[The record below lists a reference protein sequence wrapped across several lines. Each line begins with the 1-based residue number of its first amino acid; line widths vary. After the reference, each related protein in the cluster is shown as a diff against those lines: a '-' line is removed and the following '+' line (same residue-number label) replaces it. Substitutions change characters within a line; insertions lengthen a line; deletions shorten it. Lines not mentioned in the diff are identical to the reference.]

1 MYEIL
6 LISAD
11 KNFTNTALKFIPHI
25 NGTIQVSTATNVK
38 DGVTYLEKEDYTD
51 LVVIDHDV
59 SVDVFDLMNSMG
71 RISSGLPIIL
81 LSRNPTPELL
91 SGALNT
97 HVDFFLARGNREP
110 MEFFTEL
117 DQKIVMAAE
126 RQRNEI
132 QRRINEK
139 RMEALVQMAMM
150 SDQEFQKV
158 VHYAVDKSIELTKS
172 KIGYVS
178 LYDKDSRI
186 LRMMAW
192 STSAM
197 RNCAVG
203 SFSFEFDLDST
214 GIWGEPIRSGK
225 TIIVNDYD
233 GDPRLMKKGLP
244 IGHVSLN
251 KLLMVP
257 IYLNGELIGTA
268 GVGNKERDYTWFD
281 EVQVMRL
288 MEEMFSIHSKLE
300 EFKKNR
306 GQVSVI
312 RDLLDSGPYG
322 FMFVTIDLNVVILN
336 KFGANIVG
344 CAPVRTSFVP
354 LENIRTPAID
364 QIRAA
369 INSSR
374 LYSRDETI
382 RIHVSDG
389 EKDRTFEATIM
400 NMVSPDRQNPGF
412 AITMMDVTDLQ
423 NKDDLISR
431 AVDHIRIVE
440 GPVNRYALKL
450 VQRML
455 ASPECT
461 GDLRKQTLRLRE
473 SADFIRDF
481 RYVGVKQPT
490 WMEMEEILVRAL
502 KTVDTPGISVITRIA
517 GIRIFADPAFPAVFR
532 HLISNTVIHAGGAS
546 EIEIGFKIHGG
557 NLTIIY
563 TDDGCGISNDIR
575 ERIFDGADEGWFG
588 LFLVNHICQASGF
601 KVTCPETSRGS
612 RFEISIPASKYT
624 ME

>member
-11 KNFTNTALKFIPHI
+11 RGFTNLALKFIPHI
-25 NGTIQVSTATNVK
+25 NGSIQVSTATNVK
-38 DGVTYLEKEDYTD
+38 DGVAFLEREDYTD

-81 LSRNPTPELL
+81 LSRNPSAELL
-91 SGALNT
+91 SDALNSQ
-97 HVDFFLARGNREP
+97 VDFFLTRGGREP

-126 RQRNEI
+126 RQRNEV

-139 RMEALVQMAMM
+139 RMEALVQMAKM
-150 SDQEFQKV
+150 SDQEFQRV

-178 LYDKDSRI
+178 LYDKESRI

-192 STSAM
+192 SVSAM
-197 RNCAVG
+197 KNCTVG
-203 SFSFEFDLDST
+203 SFSFEFSLDST

-225 TIIVNDYD
+225 TVIVNDYEN
-233 GDPRLMKKGLP
+233 DPRLMKKGLP
-244 IGHVSLN
+244 VGHVPLK

-300 EFKKNR
+300 EFKRNR

-322 FMFVTIDLNVVILN
+322 FMFVTPDLNVIILN
-336 KFGANIVG
+336 NFGARVIG
-344 CAPVRTSFVP
+344 CEPVKTSFVP
-354 LENIRTPAID
+354 LDDIRTPAAD
-364 QIRAA
+364 VIRAA

-374 LYSRDETI
+374 LYSRDETV
-382 RIHVSDG
+382 RIPVSDG
-389 EKDRTFEATIM
+389 ERDRTFQATVM
-400 NMVSPDRQNPGF
+400 NMISSDRQNPGF
-412 AITMMDVTDLQ
+412 AVTMVDVTDLQ

-440 GPVNRYALKL
+440 GPVNRYALRL

-461 GDLRKQTLRLRE
+461 GELREQALRLRE
-473 SADFIRDF
+473 SVDFIRDF
-481 RYVGVKQPT
+481 RYVGVKQPV
-490 WMEMEEILVRAL
+490 WMDMGEVVSKAL
-502 KTVDTPGISVITRIA
+502 KTVDTPDIEVEGTGHLAA
-517 GIRIFADPAFPAVFR
+517 GRVFLCAASFQGV
-532 HLISNTVIHAGGAS
+532 HALLIKNDVHTVVS
-546 EIEIGFKIHGG
+546 PK
-557 NLTIIY
+557 
-563 TDDGCGISNDIR
+563 
-575 ERIFDGADEGWFG
+575 
-588 LFLVNHICQASGF
+588 ASG
-601 KVTCPETSRGS
+601 C
-612 RFEISIPASKYT
+612 
-624 ME
+624 

>member
-11 KNFTNTALKFIPHI
+11 RGFTNLALKFIPHI
-25 NGTIQVSTATNVK
+25 NGSIQVSTATNVK
-38 DGVTYLEKEDYTD
+38 DGVAFLEREDYTD

-81 LSRNPTPELL
+81 LSRNPSAELL
-91 SGALNT
+91 SDALNSQ
-97 HVDFFLARGNREP
+97 VDFFLTRGGREP

-126 RQRNEI
+126 RQRNEV

-139 RMEALVQMAMM
+139 RMEALVQMAKM
-150 SDQEFQKV
+150 SDQEFQRV

-178 LYDKDSRI
+178 LYDKESRI

-192 STSAM
+192 SVSAM
-197 RNCAVG
+197 KNCAVG
-203 SFSFEFDLDST
+203 SFSFEFSLDST

-225 TIIVNDYD
+225 TVIVNDYEN
-233 GDPRLMKKGLP
+233 DPRLMKKGLP
-244 IGHVSLN
+244 MGHVPLK

-281 EVQVMRL
+281 EVQIMRL

-300 EFKKNR
+300 EFKRNR

-322 FMFVTIDLNVVILN
+322 FMFVTPDLNVVILN
-336 KFGANIVG
+336 NFGATVLG
-344 CAPVRTSFVP
+344 CDPVMTSFVP
-354 LENIRTPAID
+354 LDDIRTPAAD
-364 QIRAA
+364 VIRAA
-369 INSSR
+369 INSSH
-374 LYSRDETI
+374 LYSRDETV
-382 RIHVSDG
+382 RIPVSDG
-389 EKDRTFEATIM
+389 ERDRTFQATVM
-400 NMVSPDRQNPGF
+400 NMISSDRRNPGF
-412 AITMMDVTDLQ
+412 AVTMVDVTDLQ

-440 GPVNRYALKL
+440 GPVNRYALRL

-461 GDLRKQTLRLRE
+461 GELREQARRLRE
-473 SADFIRDF
+473 SVDFIRDF
-481 RYVGVKQPT
+481 RYVGVKQPV
-490 WMEMEEILVRAL
+490 WMVY
-502 KTVDTPGISVITRIA
+502 
-517 GIRIFADPAFPAVFR
+517 ADPAFPAVFR
-532 HLISNTVIHAGGAS
+532 HLLSNTVNHAGGAS
-546 EIEIGFKIHGG
+546 RIDIGFRIHGG
-557 NLTIIY
+557 NLTIVY
-563 TDDGCGISNDIR
+563 SDDGCGIPEEIR
-575 ERIFDGADEGWFG
+575 EKIFDGADEGWFG
-588 LFLVNHICQASGF
+588 LFLISHICQASGF
-601 KVTCPETSRGS
+601 GVACPETSRGS
-612 RFEISIPASKYT
+612 RFEITVPASKYT

>member
-11 KNFTNTALKFIPHI
+11 RGFTNLALKFIPHI
-25 NGTIQVSTATNVK
+25 NGSIQVSTATNVK
-38 DGVTYLEKEDYTD
+38 DGVAFLEREDYTD

-81 LSRNPTPELL
+81 LSRNPSAELL
-91 SGALNT
+91 SDALNSQ
-97 HVDFFLARGNREP
+97 VDFFLTRGGREP

-126 RQRNEI
+126 RQRNEV

-139 RMEALVQMAMM
+139 RMEALVQMAKM
-150 SDQEFQKV
+150 SDQEFQRV

-178 LYDKDSRI
+178 LYDKESRI

-192 STSAM
+192 SVSAM
-197 RNCAVG
+197 KNCAVG
-203 SFSFEFDLDST
+203 SFSFEFSLDST

-225 TIIVNDYD
+225 TVIVNDYEN
-233 GDPRLMKKGLP
+233 DPRLMKKGLP
-244 IGHVSLN
+244 VGHVPLK

-300 EFKKNR
+300 EFKRNR

-322 FMFVTIDLNVVILN
+322 FMFVTPDLNVVILN
-336 KFGANIVG
+336 DFGAKVIG
-344 CAPVRTSFVP
+344 CEPVRTSFVP
-354 LENIRTPAID
+354 LDDIRTPAAD
-364 QIRAA
+364 VIRAA

-374 LYSRDETI
+374 LYSRDETV
-382 RIHVSDG
+382 RIPVSDG
-389 EKDRTFEATIM
+389 ERDGTFQAT
-400 NMVSPDRQNPGF
+400 VGF
-412 AITMMDVTDLQ
+412 AVTMVDVTDLQ

-440 GPVNRYALKL
+440 GPVNRYALRL

-461 GDLRKQTLRLRE
+461 GELREQALRLRE
-473 SADFIRDF
+473 SVDFIRDF
-481 RYVGVKQPT
+481 RYVGVKQPA
-490 WMEMEEILVRAL
+490 WMDMGEVVSKAL
-502 KTVDTPGISVITRIA
+502 KTVDTPDITVSTRVD
-517 GIRIFADPAFPAVFR
+517 GIRIYADPAFPAVFR
-532 HLISNTVIHAGGAS
+532 HLLSNTVNHAGGAS
-546 EIEIGFKIHGG
+546 RIDIGFKIHGG
-557 NLTIIY
+557 NLTIVY
-563 TDDGCGISNDIR
+563 TDDGCGIPEEIR

-588 LFLVNHICQASGF
+588 LFLISHICQASGF
-601 KVTCPETSRGS
+601 RVECPETSRGS
-612 RFEISIPASKYT
+612 RFEITVPASKYT

>member
-11 KNFTNTALKFIPHI
+11 RGFTNLALKFIPHI
-25 NGTIQVSTATNVK
+25 NGSIQVSTATNVK
-38 DGVTYLEKEDYTD
+38 DGVAFLEREDYTD

-81 LSRNPTPELL
+81 LSRNPSAELL
-91 SGALNT
+91 SDALNSQ
-97 HVDFFLARGNREP
+97 VDFFLTRGGREP

-126 RQRNEI
+126 RQRNEV

-139 RMEALVQMAMM
+139 RMEALVQMAKM
-150 SDQEFQKV
+150 SDQEFQRV

-178 LYDKDSRI
+178 LYDKESRI

-192 STSAM
+192 SVSAM
-197 RNCAVG
+197 KNCAVG
-203 SFSFEFDLDST
+203 SFSFEFSLDST

-225 TIIVNDYD
+225 TVIVNDYEN
-233 GDPRLMKKGLP
+233 DPRLMKKGLP
-244 IGHVSLN
+244 MGHVPLK

-300 EFKKNR
+300 EFKRNR

-322 FMFVTIDLNVVILN
+322 FMFVTPDLNVVILN
-336 KFGANIVG
+336 RFGAEVLG
-344 CAPVRTSFVP
+344 CDPVMTSFVP
-354 LENIRTPAID
+354 LDDIRTTAADIM
-364 QIRAA
+364 RAA
-369 INSSR
+369 INSSS
-374 LYSRDETI
+374 LYSRDETV
-382 RIHVSDG
+382 RIPVSDD
-389 EKDRTFEATIM
+389 ERDRTFQATVM
-400 NMVSPDRQNPGF
+400 NMISSDRQNPGF
-412 AITMMDVTDLQ
+412 AVTMVDVTDLQ

-440 GPVNRYALKL
+440 GPVNRYALRL

-461 GDLRKQTLRLRE
+461 GELREQALRLRE
-473 SADFIRDF
+473 SVDFIRDF
-481 RYVGVKQPT
+481 RYVGVKQPV
-490 WMEMEEILVRAL
+490 WMDMGEVVTRAL
-502 KTVDTPGISVITRIA
+502 KTVDTPDIEVSTRMD
-517 GIRIFADPAFPAVFR
+517 GIRIYADPAFPAVFR
-532 HLISNTVIHAGGAS
+532 HLLSNTVEHAGGAS
-546 EIEIGFKIHGG
+546 RIDIGFRIHGG

-563 TDDGCGISNDIR
+563 TDDGCGIPEEIR

-588 LFLVNHICQASGF
+588 LFLISHICQASGF
-601 KVTCPETSRGS
+601 EVACPETSRGS
-612 RFEISIPASKYT
+612 RFEITVPASKYT

>member
-11 KNFTNTALKFIPHI
+11 KGFTNMALKFIPHI
-25 NGTIQVSTATNVK
+25 NGTIQVSTAINVK
-38 DGVTYLEKEDYTD
+38 DGVAYLEREDYTD
-51 LVVIDHDV
+51 LVVVDHDV

-81 LSRNPTPELL
+81 LSRNPTPDLL

-97 HVDFFLARGNREP
+97 HVDFFLARGGREP

-117 DQKIVMAAE
+117 DQKIFMAAE
-126 RQRNEI
+126 RQRNEV

-172 KIGYVS
+172 EIGYVS
-178 LYDKDSRI
+178 LYDRDSRI

-192 STSAM
+192 SVSAM
-197 RNCAVG
+197 KNCAVG

-225 TIIVNDYD
+225 TIIVNDYEN
-233 GDPRLMKKGLP
+233 DPRLMKKGLP
-244 IGHVSLN
+244 MGHVSLK

-281 EVQVMRL
+281 EVQIMRL

-322 FMFVTIDLNVVILN
+322 FMFVTLDLNVVILN
-336 KFGANIVG
+336 KFGAKVVG
-344 CAPVRTSFVP
+344 CEPVRTSFIP
-354 LENIRTPAID
+354 LDDIRTPAAD
-364 QIRAA
+364 RIRAA

-382 RIHVSDG
+382 RIPVSDG
-389 EKDRTFEATIM
+389 EKDSTYEATVM
-400 NMVSPDRQNPGF
+400 NMASSDRQNQGF
-412 AITMMDVTDLQ
+412 AVTMVDVTDLQ

-440 GPVNRYALKL
+440 GPVIRYALKL

-461 GDLRKQTLRLRE
+461 GDLREQTLRLRE
-473 SADFIRDF
+473 SVDFIRDF

-490 WMEMEEILVRAL
+490 WMAMEEVVTRAL
-502 KTVDTPGISVITRIA
+502 KTVDTPGIDVSTRID
-517 GIRIFADPAFPAVFR
+517 GIRILADPAFPAVFR
-532 HLISNTVIHAGGAS
+532 HLLSNTVTHAGGAS
-546 EIEIGFKIHGG
+546 RIDIGFRIHGG
-557 NLTIIY
+557 NLTIVY
-563 TDDGCGISNDIR
+563 SDNGCGIPGDIR

-588 LFLVNHICQASGF
+588 LFLVGHICQASGF
-601 KVTCPETSRGS
+601 SVTCPETPRGS